1 MKINFIIPNIPGKP
15 TGGYKVMYEY
25 ANCFAEKEHDVVLYH
40 VATVEKLKYNI
51 PHWLRM
57 LRTRLFYSDSKPKW
71 FHISDKVKT
80 INIPHI
86 ESKYI
91 READINILT
100 QWAEV
105 LDYSKLGDSK
115 GKRLNLIQG
124 YETWFSDMDDLY
136 NSYKTG
142 AKNVVISSFLADIVE
157 KVTGERPPIV
167 KNSINPI
174 FQQKT
179 PTDQRPYASVAMLYS
194 EHVCKGSSYG
204 IEALKI
210 AKKEVSQLQV
220 EMFGTFNPPSSLPDW
235 IHYHK
240 EPKDLCGLYNS
251 VQIYMSPS
259 VNDGWDLPCTE
270 AMKCGCALLCT
281 DIAGHKEYAREG
293 ETAFLAPAEDA
304 NKMAER
310 LVELI
315 TDADRRNTIIAGG
328 ISEAEKYT
336 LSASYSQLENIIGEF
351 LNSPMKD
358 NII

>member
-1 MKINFIIPNIPGKP
+1 MKVNFIIPNIPGKP

-25 ANCFAEKEHDVVLYH
+25 ANCFAEHGHDVVLYH
-40 VATVEKLKYNI
+40 VATIEKLKYNI

-57 LRTRLFYSDSKPKW
+57 IRTQLFYSDSKPKW
-71 FHISDKVKT
+71 FKISDKVKT

-86 ESKYI
+86 ESQYI
-91 READINILT
+91 RTADINMLT

-105 LDYSKLGDSK
+105 LEFAKLGDSK
-115 GKRLNLIQG
+115 GKRVNLIQG
-124 YETWFSDMDDLY
+124 YEIWFGDTDDIH

-142 AKNVVISSFLADIVE
+142 TQNIAISSFLADIVE

-167 KNSINPI
+167 KNSINGI
-174 FQQKT
+174 FQLKT
-179 PTDQRPYASVAMLYS
+179 PIDKRIPTSVAMLYS
-194 EHVCKGSSYG
+194 ELSCKGSTYG
-204 IEALKI
+204 LDALKL
-210 AKKEVSQLQV
+210 ARKEVPTLQV
-220 EMFGTFNPPSSLPDW
+220 EMFGTFNPPQDLPEW

-293 ETAFLAPAEDA
+293 ETALLVPAEDA
-304 NKMAER
+304 NMLAQR

-315 TDADRRNTIIAGG
+315 NNDTIRNTIIKGG
-328 ISEAEKYT
+328 LAETEKYT
-336 LSASYSQLENIIGEF
+336 LETSYNQLIEAIER
-351 LNSPMKD
+351 
-358 NII
+358 

>member
-210 AKKEVSQLQV
+210 AKKEVPQLQV

-328 ISEAEKYT
+328 VSEAEKYT

>member
-25 ANCFAEKEHDVVLYH
+25 ANCFAENGHDVVLYH
-40 VATVEKLKYNI
+40 VATIEKLKYNI

-57 LRTRLFYSDSKPKW
+57 IRTKLFYSDSRPKW
-71 FHISDKVKT
+71 FQISDKVKT
-80 INIPHI
+80 INIPRI
-86 ESKYI
+86 ESQYI
-91 READINILT
+91 RQADFNMLT

-105 LDYSKLGDSK
+105 LDFNKLGDSK
-115 GKRLNLIQG
+115 GKRVNLIQG
-124 YETWFSDMDDLY
+124 YETWFGDTDDLH

-142 AKNVVISSFLADIVE
+142 AQNIVISSFLADVVE

-167 KNSINPI
+167 KNSISPV
-174 FQQKT
+174 FLQKT
-179 PTDQRPYASVAMLYS
+179 PSDQRPYASVAMLYS
-194 EHVCKGSSYG
+194 EHVYKGASYG
-204 IEALKI
+204 IEALHI
-210 AKKEVSQLQV
+210 AKKRVPQLQV
-220 EMFGTFNPPSSLPDW
+220 EMFGTFNPPSDLPEW

-281 DIAGHKEYAREG
+281 DIAGHKEYARDG

-304 NKMAER
+304 NQLADR
-310 LVELI
+310 LVQLI
-315 TDADRRNTIIAGG
+315 NDTEARNTIIKNGL
-328 ISEAEKYT
+328 IEAEKYT
-336 LSASYSQLENIIGEF
+336 LASSYSQLVTIITQE
-351 LNSPMKD
+351 
-358 NII
+358 

>member
-25 ANCFAEKEHDVVLYH
+25 ANCFAEQEHDVVLYH
-40 VATVEKLKYNI
+40 VATIEKLKYNI

-105 LDYSKLGDSK
+105 LDFSKLGASK

-124 YETWFSDMDDLY
+124 YETWFSNIEDLY

-142 AKNVVISSFLADIVE
+142 AKNVVISNFLADIVE

-167 KNSINPI
+167 KNSISPI

-179 PTDQRPYASVAMLYS
+179 PANQRPYASVAMLYS
-194 EHVCKGSSYG
+194 ELGCKGSSYG
-204 IEALKI
+204 LEALRI
-210 AKKEVSQLQV
+210 AKKEVPQLQV
-220 EMFGTFNPPSSLPDW
+220 EMFGTFNPPPSLPDW
-235 IHYHK
+235 IHYQK

-281 DIAGHKEYAREG
+281 DIAGHKEYARDG

-304 NKMAER
+304 NQLADR
-310 LVELI
+310 LVQLI
-315 TDADRRNTIIAGG
+315 NDTEARNTIIKNGL
-328 ISEAEKYT
+328 IEAEKYT
-336 LSASYSQLENIIGEF
+336 LASSYSQLVTIITQE
-351 LNSPMKD
+351 
-358 NII
+358 